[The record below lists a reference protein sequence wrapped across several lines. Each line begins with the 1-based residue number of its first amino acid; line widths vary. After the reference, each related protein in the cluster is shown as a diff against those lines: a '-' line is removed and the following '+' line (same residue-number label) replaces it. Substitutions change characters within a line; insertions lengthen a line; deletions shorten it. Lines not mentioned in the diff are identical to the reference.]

1 MSRRRLRYATFRGL
15 EKDRSIGYL
24 LCDALHL
31 LASYL
36 MMNLKKELF
45 IV

>member
-1 MSRRRLRYATFRGL
+1 MSRRRLRYATLRGL

-31 LASYL
+31 AFYL